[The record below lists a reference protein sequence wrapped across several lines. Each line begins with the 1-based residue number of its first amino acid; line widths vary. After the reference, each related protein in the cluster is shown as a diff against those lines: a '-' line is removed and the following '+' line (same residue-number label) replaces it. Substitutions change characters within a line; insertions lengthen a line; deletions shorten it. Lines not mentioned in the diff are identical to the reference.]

1 MKYVFVNWTRWPGM
15 SITRVSMI
23 LRCSRGILAHSSLQ
37 TLSTDNLGDTWQFQD
52 FSSLHRFSI
61 ELRSGELMGATLMY
75 FPFSYSFV
83 TLMACFESVSCW
95 KTHPLPMFISVLAQ
109 GRFSSVILCYVALS
123 IGPSMQRRCSIPL
136 AEKQSQCIMFPPP

>member
-1 MKYVFVNWTRWPGM
+1 MKYVFVNWIRWTGM
-15 SITRVSMI
+15 SITHLSVI

-37 TLSTDNLGDTWQFQD
+37 TLSTDNPIADTWQLQD

-61 ELRSGELMGATLMY
+61 ELRSGELLGETLMY

-83 TLMACFESVSCW
+83 TLVACFESVSCW
-95 KTHPLPMFISVLAQ
+95 KTHPQPMFISVLAQ

-123 IGPSMQRRCSIPL
+123 IGPSMQRSCTIP
-136 AEKQSQCIMFPPP
+136 EKQSQCIMFPPP